1 MMQHGH
7 IEAHGGAS
15 HKARDFVIRK
25 LDKKCYER
33 QEGVHP
39 ARSPLHCF
47 FYLKEGTVL
56 VEVGQKTYFVQ
67 ADDLVVIPA
76 GQMFKVRYYEKSQGF
91 MGGFHTHCIMEG
103 DTQESAM
110 ARFPFLRV
118 WGSPKIILGSVAS
131 ERINALFERLC
142 EENSMPVPNKEI
154 IRVYMTAVLLEADA
168 LYNKNA
174 ALNNTIGEQ
183 MCNRFLDML
192 FNTAETNVKQPVS
205 EYAARLNI
213 TPNHLNKVV
222 KRLTGKSPSEW
233 IEESIMVKAKMLLRN
248 TSTPLNEIASELGI
262 HDQSYFARRFKRHEG
277 LTPSQYRSNLSSRQ
291 SDQ

>member
-1 MMQHGH
+1 MQHGH
-7 IEAHGGAS
+7 TEAHGGAS
-15 HKARDFVIRK
+15 HKERDFVIRK

-56 VEVGQKTYFVQ
+56 VEVGEKTYFVQ

-103 DTQESAM
+103 DSQESAM

-142 EENSMPVPNKEI
+142 EENSMSVPNKEI
-154 IRVYMTAVLLEADA
+154 IRVYLTAVLVEADS

-174 ALNNTIGEQ
+174 ALNNSSGEQ

-192 FNTAETNVKQPVS
+192 FHTAETSVKQPVS

-213 TPNHLNKVV
+213 TPNHLNKVIRGV
-222 KRLTGKSPSEW
+222 TGKSPSEW
-233 IEESIMVKAKMLLRN
+233 IEESIMVRAKMLLRN
-248 TSTPLNEIASELGI
+248 TSKPLNDIASELGI

-277 LTPSQYRSNLSSRQ
+277 LTPTQYRAQSSSRQ
-291 SDQ
+291 NN